1 MMRTANFLLLALSLL
16 AATCQCLS
24 VRRNFS
30 GWADDNDDDES
41 SDSAA
46 RPAGL
51 MATAEAVDEEVT
63 ATGGRVP
70 RRARLSKNNP
80 QVKAY
85 AQMLQTQQAQIASEV
100 GVASDKMAYSYKY
113 SSNGFSAELTAEQL
127 RRLKRHPAVASVRPS
142 ARKRL
147 FTTESPTFLGMN
159 SAGSLWPANGGQA
172 KAGDGTVIAI
182 VDTGIWPEHP
192 SFSDTEFSSSRPA
205 GWSGKCD
212 TTKDFKCNNKLIGA
226 RAFYKAY
233 KSANGLDL
241 SGDWLSPRDANGHG
255 TWCAGAA
262 AGNKGV
268 PMAGGKA
275 SGMAPAARL
284 VAYKVFWSSS
294 DGMWAE
300 EADIIAAVNQG
311 VADGVDV
318 ISLSLGAVNPEDT
331 YFDDIAFLNANLP
344 GVPLVTLLSSFAHL
358 CLSPPCSLH
367 TLACAA
373 FPVPLSLPCSLS
385 CPPSCFPPCSL
396 FSLLSARCRAL
407 SSHLACFH
415 IALLIVNVLPLPRP
429 IVPRC
434 SFFNVVLLAGV
445 VVTFAAG
452 NDGPPQGYRS
462 LDNYA
467 PFYLT
472 VGASTIARG
481 GLTLASSAGAS
492 RSAAASTNLTSSSA
506 TPSAKPSAGDS
517 APNVADFSSTGPL
530 IFPDI
535 GTGGGLATDSIL
547 KPDIVGPGVDLY
559 AAAPGTRVGDKGGS
573 AQLSGTSMATP
584 HLAGIAAL
592 VMQKYPSWSP
602 AQVMSAIMTTA
613 TTKDVNGAA
622 ISSAAS
628 GQAATPWDMG
638 NGHVFP
644 PKVLDPGLT
653 YDARKSAYL
662 NFLAGL
668 DMQRTRS
675 EYPNEKLTSVPPREL
690 NRPTIALASL
700 KGKIKVTRTV
710 TCVADSASTYT
721 AKIQK
726 PNGVDVTVKPS
737 SFAISPGQKV
747 SFVVTFKVTKTSKNF
762 QYGSLTWV
770 DEKGHSVRSAI
781 AVKPVRK

>member
-24 VRRNFS
+24 VRRKNGPSGSGGGGGGGSGGDGNGGGSDGGSGLYIVRLHSALPLAAYRGAVSSFS

-192 SFSDTEFSSSRPA
+192 SFSDTGFSSSRPA

-255 TWCAGAA
+255 TWSLVCAPLPAPLLAPLPAPLPAPLLAPLPAPLPAPLLAPLREPHPPTPTLTTSPSSTPILCAA
-262 AGNKGV
+262 L
-268 PMAGGKA
+268 P
-275 SGMAPAARL
+275 SFIPC
-284 VAYKVFWSSS
+284 
-294 DGMWAE
+294 
-300 EADIIAAVNQG
+300 
-311 VADGVDV
+311 
-318 ISLSLGAVNPEDT
+318 SLSTLYVPNSLCRPLCAALCVPPSVCRPLCAALYVPCAHLSSHHT
-331 YFDDIAFLNANLP
+331 YFDDIAFLNA
-344 GVPLVTLLSSFAHL
+344 S
-358 CLSPPCSLH
+358 
-367 TLACAA
+367 
-373 FPVPLSLPCSLS
+373 
-385 CPPSCFPPCSL
+385 
-396 FSLLSARCRAL
+396 
-407 SSHLACFH
+407 
-415 IALLIVNVLPLPRP
+415 
-429 IVPRC
+429 
-434 SFFNVVLLAGV
+434 LAGV

-559 AAAPGTRVGDKGGS
+559 AAAPGTRMGDKGGS
-573 AQLSGTSMATP
+573 AGMSGTSMATP

-675 EYPNEKLTSVPPREL
+675 EYPNERLTSVPPREL

-747 SFVVTFKVTKTSKNF
+747 SFVVTFKVTKTSKSF

>member
-1 MMRTANFLLLALSLL
+1 MCTANRLLLALLLL

-24 VRRNFS
+24 VRHVQPRTVPSGSGGSGGGGAGGGGGSGSGSALYIVRLRSALPLAAYRGAVSSFS

-85 AQMLQTQQAQIASEV
+85 AQMLETQQAQIASEV

-113 SSNGFSAELTAEQL
+113 SSNGFSAELTTEQL

-147 FTTESPTFLGMN
+147 FTTESPNFLGMN
-159 SAGSLWPANGGQA
+159 SAGSLWPANGGQE
-172 KAGDGTVIAI
+172 KAGDGTVVAI

-192 SFSDTEFSSSRPA
+192 SFSDKGFSSSRPA

-284 VAYKVFWSSS
+284 VMYKVFWSSS

-318 ISLSLGAVNPEDT
+318 ISLSLGAVNPTDT
-331 YFDDIAFLNANLP
+331 YFDDIAFLNAN
-344 GVPLVTLLSSFAHL
+344 
-358 CLSPPCSLH
+358 
-367 TLACAA
+367 
-373 FPVPLSLPCSLS
+373 
-385 CPPSCFPPCSL
+385 
-396 FSLLSARCRAL
+396 
-407 SSHLACFH
+407 
-415 IALLIVNVLPLPRP
+415 
-429 IVPRC
+429 
-434 SFFNVVLLAGV
+434 LAGV

-452 NDGPPQGYRS
+452 NDGPPGSTRT

-481 GLTLASSAGAS
+481 GLTLAISAGAS
-492 RSAAASTNLTSSSA
+492 RSASSTNLTSSLA
-506 TPSAKPSAGDS
+506 TPSAGDT
-517 APNVADFSSTGPL
+517 APNVAEFSSTGPL

-535 GTGGGLATDSIL
+535 GTGNGLATDSIL
-547 KPDIVGPGVDLY
+547 KPDILGPGVDLY

-628 GQAATPWDMG
+628 GQVATPWDMG

-668 DMQRTRS
+668 DMQRTQS

-700 KGKIKVTRTV
+700 KGSITVTRTV
-710 TCVADSASTYT
+710 TSVATSASTYT

-726 PNGVDVTVKPS
+726 PNGVEVTVNPS
-737 SFAISPGQKV
+737 SFTISPGKKV
-747 SFVVTFKVTKTSKNF
+747 SFVVTFKVTKASGKF

-770 DEKGHSVRSAI
+770 DDKGHSVRSAI

>member
-1 MMRTANFLLLALSLL
+1 MFLFPPPTVVQTRNGPSGSGGGGGGGGGGSGGDGNGGGSDGGSGLYIVRLHSALPL
-16 AATCQCLS
+16 AAYRGAVS
-24 VRRNFS
+24 SFS

-331 YFDDIAFLNANLP
+331 YFDDIAFLNANL
-344 GVPLVTLLSSFAHL
+344 
-358 CLSPPCSLH
+358 
-367 TLACAA
+367 
-373 FPVPLSLPCSLS
+373 
-385 CPPSCFPPCSL
+385 
-396 FSLLSARCRAL
+396 
-407 SSHLACFH
+407 
-415 IALLIVNVLPLPRP
+415 
-429 IVPRC
+429 
-434 SFFNVVLLAGV
+434 AGV
-445 VVTFAAG
+445 VW
-452 NDGPPQGYRS
+452 
-462 LDNYA
+462 A
-467 PFYLT
+467 P
-472 VGASTIARG
+472 APSPE
-481 GLTLASSAGAS
+481 
-492 RSAAASTNLTSSSA
+492 AASLLPA
-506 TPSAKPSAGDS
+506 QRAHPAGDS

>member
-1 MMRTANFLLLALSLL
+1 MSSLELCQAAVVVAVVAAPVAAVAAAAAALSISC
-16 AATCQCLS
+16 AFAPRS
-24 VRRNFS
+24 PSPRIAEPS
-30 GWADDNDDDES
+30 PAS
-41 SDSAA
+41 
-46 RPAGL
+46 PAGRTTT
-51 MATAEAVDEEVT
+51 MTTRVATALPARQVAVDEEVT

-85 AQMLQTQQAQIASEV
+85 AQMLETQQAQIASEV

-159 SAGSLWPANGGQA
+159 SAGSLWPANGGQE
-172 KAGDGTVIAI
+172 KAGDGTVVAI

-192 SFSDTEFSSSRPA
+192 SFSDKGFSSSRPA
-205 GWSGKCD
+205 GWLGKCD

-233 KSANGLDL
+233 KGANGLDL
-241 SGDWLSPRDANGHG
+241 SEDWLSPRDANGHG

-284 VAYKVFWSSS
+284 VMYKVFWSSS

-318 ISLSLGAVNPEDT
+318 ISLSLGAVNPTDT
-331 YFDDIAFLNANLP
+331 YFDDIAFLNANLVCP
-344 GVPLVTLLSSFAHL
+344 SPL
-358 CLSPPCSLH
+358 PDP
-367 TLACAA
+367 
-373 FPVPLSLPCSLS
+373 
-385 CPPSCFPPCSL
+385 L
-396 FSLLSARCRAL
+396 FSLLGSPDL
-407 SSHLACFH
+407 FSHPTYFDD
-415 IALLIVNVLPLPRP
+415 IAFLNA
-429 IVPRC
+429 
-434 SFFNVVLLAGV
+434 NLAGV

-452 NDGPPQGYRS
+452 NDGPPGSTRT

-481 GLTLASSAGAS
+481 GLTLAISAGAS
-492 RSAAASTNLTSSSA
+492 RSASSTNLTSSLA
-506 TPSAKPSAGDS
+506 TPSASDT
-517 APNVADFSSTGPL
+517 APNVAEFSSTGPL

-535 GTGGGLATDSIL
+535 GTGNGLATDSIL
-547 KPDIVGPGVDLY
+547 KPDILGPGVDLY

-592 VMQKYPSWSP
+592 VMQKYPSWKP

-628 GQAATPWDMG
+628 GQVATPWDMG

-653 YDARKSAYL
+653 YDARKRAYL

-668 DMQRTRS
+668 DMQRTQS

-700 KGKIKVTRTV
+700 KGSITVTRTV
-710 TCVADSASTYT
+710 TSVATSASTYT

-726 PNGVDVTVKPS
+726 PNGVEVTVNPS
-737 SFAISPGQKV
+737 SFTISPGKKV
-747 SFVVTFKVTKTSKNF
+747 SFVVTFKVTKASEKF

-770 DEKGHSVRSAI
+770 DEKGHSVRSPI

>member
-24 VRRNFS
+24 VRRKNGPSGSGGGGGGGGGGSGGDGNGGGSDGGSGLYIVRLHSALPLAAYRGAVSSFS

-331 YFDDIAFLNANLP
+331 YFDDIAFLNAN
-344 GVPLVTLLSSFAHL
+344 
-358 CLSPPCSLH
+358 
-367 TLACAA
+367 
-373 FPVPLSLPCSLS
+373 
-385 CPPSCFPPCSL
+385 
-396 FSLLSARCRAL
+396 
-407 SSHLACFH
+407 
-415 IALLIVNVLPLPRP
+415 
-429 IVPRC
+429 
-434 SFFNVVLLAGV
+434 LAGV

>member
-1 MMRTANFLLLALSLL
+1 MFLFPPPTVVQTRNGPSGSGGGGGGGGGGSGGDGNGGGSDGGSGLYIVRLHSALPL
-16 AATCQCLS
+16 AAYRGAVS
-24 VRRNFS
+24 SFS

-331 YFDDIAFLNANLP
+331 YFDDIAFLNAN
-344 GVPLVTLLSSFAHL
+344 
-358 CLSPPCSLH
+358 
-367 TLACAA
+367 
-373 FPVPLSLPCSLS
+373 
-385 CPPSCFPPCSL
+385 
-396 FSLLSARCRAL
+396 
-407 SSHLACFH
+407 
-415 IALLIVNVLPLPRP
+415 
-429 IVPRC
+429 
-434 SFFNVVLLAGV
+434 LAGV

-762 QYGSLTWV
+762 HYGSLTWV

>member
-1 MMRTANFLLLALSLL
+1 MFLFPPPTVVQTRNGPSGSGGGGGGGSGGDGNGGGSDGGSGLYIVRLHSALPL
-16 AATCQCLS
+16 AAYRGAVS
-24 VRRNFS
+24 SFS

-127 RRLKRHPAVASVRPS
+127 RRLKRHPAVAS
-142 ARKRL
+142 
-147 FTTESPTFLGMN
+147 
-159 SAGSLWPANGGQA
+159 A

-192 SFSDTEFSSSRPA
+192 SFSDTGFSSSRPA

-262 AGNKGV
+262 AGNQGV

-331 YFDDIAFLNANLP
+331 YFDDIAFLNAN
-344 GVPLVTLLSSFAHL
+344 
-358 CLSPPCSLH
+358 
-367 TLACAA
+367 
-373 FPVPLSLPCSLS
+373 
-385 CPPSCFPPCSL
+385 
-396 FSLLSARCRAL
+396 
-407 SSHLACFH
+407 
-415 IALLIVNVLPLPRP
+415 
-429 IVPRC
+429 
-434 SFFNVVLLAGV
+434 LAGV

-559 AAAPGTRVGDKGGS
+559 AAAPGTRMGDKGGS
-573 AQLSGTSMATP
+573 AGMSGTSMATP

-675 EYPNEKLTSVPPREL
+675 EYPNERLTSVPPREL

-747 SFVVTFKVTKTSKNF
+747 SFVVTFKVTKTSKSF